1 MIDLVWFEVVL
12 LVLRRMKIHR
22 ICPGLE
28 WNPDRK
34 LKLIRFPHFGI
45 LPYNTFPTVWDT
57 HDQFLTTWASVL
69 RGNVHRCCYLHKWK
83 AEQTFFPR
91 ASLNQHPDMKRLQSA
106 SDNLL
111 SVSSTCSRD
120 GWTSHTYESD
130 SLRQRWL
137 RRFAAVF
144 RAGCGEKKVKK

>member
-34 LKLIRFPHFGI
+34 LKLTRFPHFGI

-57 HDQFLTTWASVL
+57 HDQFLTASASVL

-120 GWTSHTYESD
+120 GWTSHTCESD
-130 SLRQRWL
+130 SDDFDASQLFFVQVVE
-137 RRFAAVF
+137 RR
-144 RAGCGEKKVKK
+144 R